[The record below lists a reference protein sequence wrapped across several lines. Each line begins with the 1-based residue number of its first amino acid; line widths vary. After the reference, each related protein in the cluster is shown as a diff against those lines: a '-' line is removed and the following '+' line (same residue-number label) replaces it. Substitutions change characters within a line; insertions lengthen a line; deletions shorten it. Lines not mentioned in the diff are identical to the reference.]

1 MRRSEKKSCL
11 AQLDQ
16 LDKAIHNSNTILLQE
31 YQELDELEK
40 KVAKMK
46 EKIDGEAKI
55 RDQNTKTFDIIS
67 ERLLDE
73 KTIQNA
79 VSYGIKKGILDAAS
93 ISIPPNAKFDQLS
106 IEQRKALI
114 DILKVQNKNNS
125 FLSTIN
131 KGIDY
136 CDYLLDMV
144 ITDGRCQEDLENDN

>member
-1 MRRSEKKSCL
+1 MLYTLEM
-11 AQLDQ
+11 
-16 LDKAIHNSNTILLQE
+16 
-31 YQELDELEK
+31 LEK
-40 KVAKMK
+40 A
-46 EKIDGEAKI
+46 GFNEAVLAVGYGSE
-55 RDQNTKTFDIIS
+55 QT